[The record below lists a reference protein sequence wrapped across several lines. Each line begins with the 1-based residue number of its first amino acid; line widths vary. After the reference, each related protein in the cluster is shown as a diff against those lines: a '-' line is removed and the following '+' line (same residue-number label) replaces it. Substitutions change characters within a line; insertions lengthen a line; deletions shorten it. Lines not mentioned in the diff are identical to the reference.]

1 VPQVSLGPQSGHSSS
16 TSGPMASL
24 SLDFHELEAATQQ
37 AHKRLVN
44 VYITFTIAFRIGS
57 ECPFIERLVSVKR
70 FLYHF

>member
-1 VPQVSLGPQSGHSSS
+1 
-16 TSGPMASL
+16 MASL